1 MLLNELKVLRE
12 LDDTPFQR
20 ALGQLGRHFGQK
32 GGDGRVTSKEDVDP
46 AMLSLFQKIVTL
58 TSRNETVSAQDLS
71 KLIPAGRTSEAAL
84 KEIATSRGLLLDL
97 QSDFITA
104 LTSREHA
111 HNLGDKNKISQM
123 FKKDDSQRDEILR
136 QSDAKVRQAIEE
148 RQDKIVKLLME
159 RSSGQTMNRKWADD
173 INVHLALNGVKSSL
187 GDGAES
193 IAATQD
199 GKDYAIAS
207 INKYIGLIRALEKEL
222 MNVESLLKNQAA
234 PDASA

>member
-1 MLLNELKVLRE
+1 
-12 LDDTPFQR
+12 
-20 ALGQLGRHFGQK
+20 
-32 GGDGRVTSKEDVDP
+32 
-46 AMLSLFQKIVTL
+46 MLSLFQKIVTL

-84 KEIATSRGLLLDL
+84 KEIATSKGLLLDL

-111 HNLGDKNKISQM
+111 HNLGDKNKITM
-123 FKKDDSQRDEILR
+123 LFKKGDSERDEILR

-159 RSSGQTMNRKWADD
+159 RATGQTMNKKWADD
-173 INVHLALNGVKSSL
+173 INAHLAQGGTKIE
-187 GDGAES
+187 GAES
-193 IAATQD
+193 IKASAE
-199 GKDYAIAS
+199 GEKYAYAS
-207 INKYIGLIRALEKEL
+207 INTYIGLIRALEKEL
-222 MNVESLLKNQAA
+222 TNVEHLLKSQAA